1 MSKLLIQKRTP
12 ILLGWPN
19 GSVPAVS
26 GGVSEAHVLVRVPL
40 KDRTSVSIP
49 TDPALTQVGVP
60 CFGRGVGLRVL
71 PEKVDTTL
79 GEAGAT
85 PWAKKAKLGSTSYA
99 ISKEKLNILKK
110 YKL

>member
-1 MSKLLIQKRTP
+1 MSKLLIIKRSP
-12 ILLGWPN
+12 ELRPQYFWG
-19 GSVPAVS
+19 VPAMS

-40 KDRTSVSIP
+40 KDRASMSVP
-49 TDPALTQVGVP
+49 TDPALAQVGVP

-99 ISKEKLNILKK
+99 ISKEKLN
-110 YKL
+110 

>member
-12 ILLGWPN
+12 IFLGWPN
-19 GSVPAVS
+19 GGVPAMS

-40 KDRTSVSIP
+40 KDGASVSVP
-49 TDPALTQVGVP
+49 SDPALTQVGVP
-60 CFGRGVGLRVL
+60 RFGRGVGLRVL

-85 PWAKKAKLGSTSYA
+85 P
-99 ISKEKLNILKK
+99 
-110 YKL
+110 